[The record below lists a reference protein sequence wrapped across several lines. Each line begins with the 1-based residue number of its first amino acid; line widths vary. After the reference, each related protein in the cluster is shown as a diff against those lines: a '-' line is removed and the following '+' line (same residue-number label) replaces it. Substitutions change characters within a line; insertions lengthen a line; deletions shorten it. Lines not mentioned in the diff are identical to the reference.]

1 MNFLKLKN
9 SEVVWKNF
17 RYVARMVRS
26 QLQEKNDVYKQK
38 FTNKE
43 SFVLMKQRKERNY
56 ETILP
61 HTRNTRPNI

>member
-1 MNFLKLKN
+1 MNFLKLKSN
-9 SEVVWKNF
+9 QVVWKNF
-17 RYVARMVRS
+17 RYVAKKLRS

>member
-1 MNFLKLKN
+1 MKLKSN
-9 SEVVWKNF
+9 QVVWKNF
-17 RYVARMVRS
+17 RYVAKKLRS